1 METYDLV
8 MLAVL
13 GSATILGAWKGMAWQ
28 VASLS
33 SLVLSYFAA
42 LRFSPIVAPYIHV
55 SEPTNRF
62 VAMLIVYL
70 ATSAAIWLLFRVVAG
85 AIDRVKLKEF
95 DRQVGGL
102 FGAAKGVLWCVVI
115 TFFAVTMSPSA
126 REMVLRSRSGYYIAV
141 LIDRAEPVMPA
152 EVRDVLR
159 PYLERLDHEL
169 EPATPHNGPSETLR
183 I

>member
-1 METYDLV
+1 
-8 MLAVL
+8 
-13 GSATILGAWKGMAWQ
+13 
-28 VASLS
+28 
-33 SLVLSYFAA
+33 
-42 LRFSPIVAPYIHV
+42 
-55 SEPTNRF
+55 
-62 VAMLIVYL
+62 MLIVYL

-141 LIDRAEPVMPA
+141 LIDRAELVMPA
-152 EVRDVLR
+152 EVRDVLH

-169 EPATPHNGPSETLR
+169 EPATLHDASSDKLH

>member
-1 METYDLV
+1 METYDIV

-13 GSATILGAWKGMAWQ
+13 GMATILGAWKGMAWQ
-28 VASLS
+28 VASLA

-42 LRFSPIVAPYIHV
+42 LRFSPLVAPYLHV
-55 SEPTNRF
+55 AEPTNRF

-70 ATSAAIWLLFRVVAG
+70 VTGAAIWLAFRLVAG
-85 AIDRVKLKEF
+85 AIDRVKLREF

-115 TFFAVTMSPSA
+115 TFFAVTMSPTA
-126 REMVLRSRSGYYIAV
+126 REMVLRSRSGYYIAL
-141 LIDRAEPVMPA
+141 LIDRAEPVMPS
-152 EVRDVLR
+152 EVRDVLH

-169 EPATPHNGPSETLR
+169 APTTAHDGPVAPTV
-183 I
+183 